1 MTSTSFP
8 VPHRG
13 MITIS
18 IMLATI
24 MQTLDSTI
32 ANVALPHMQ
41 GSFSA
46 ASDQITWVLTSY
58 IVAAAIA
65 TPSTGWL
72 AARFGRKNLF
82 LLAVLGFTI
91 TSALCGLSESL
102 FQIVAARLLQGIFGA
117 ALVPL
122 SQATLLDINPP
133 GRAGPA
139 MAVWGMGVMIGP
151 IIGPTLGGW
160 LTEDYNWRWVF
171 YINLPIGAVAFFGIL
186 TFMRETTKTF
196 EARFDF
202 FGFATLSLA
211 IGMLQL
217 FLDRG
222 EQKDWFGST
231 EICIEATGSFLAAA
245 FFVAHTAT
253 SGRDSFF
260 DTRILRDRN
269 YFTGFLVIFVTG
281 LVLYATRALLPPM
294 LQNLMDYPV
303 VATGLVLAPSGAGT
317 MAAMLVAGRMVRR
330 IDIRLLMSVGFVLT
344 IFSLWQMSHYTL
356 ILSESDIVWP
366 GIIQGIGLG
375 FIFVP
380 LSTVTFS
387 TLKAD
392 LRPAGTSM
400 FSLSRNIGASIG
412 ISIVETLLTRNTEV
426 AHATLAEHISI
437 YNPLATGAANLSS
450 PLSLATLEAEVT
462 RQAAMIAYVDDFR
475 FMMLLTLATMPLIL
489 LIKPLRFRPEETS
502 THLAAE

>member
-1 MTSTSFP
+1 MSSTDSA

-41 GSFSA
+41 GTLSA

-65 TPSTGWL
+65 TPATGWL
-72 AARFGRKNLF
+72 ADRFGRKNLF
-82 LLAVLGFTI
+82 LLAVAGFTV
-91 TSALCGLSESL
+91 TSALCGMSETL
-102 FQIVAARLLQGIFGA
+102 LQIVVARLLQGVFGA

-133 GRAGPA
+133 HKQGPA

-186 TFMRETTKTF
+186 TFMRET
-196 EARFDF
+196 ARRADSRFDF

-211 IGMLQL
+211 IGLLQL

-222 EQKDWFGST
+222 EQKDWLGSI
-231 EICIEATGSFLAAA
+231 EIRIEMIGSLIAAA
-245 FFVAHTAT
+245 FFIAHTAT

-269 YFTGFLVIFVTG
+269 YFTGLLVIFVTG

-294 LQNLMDYPV
+294 LQELMDYPV
-303 VATGLVLAPSGAGT
+303 IATGLVLAPSGAGT
-317 MAAMLVAGRMVRR
+317 MLAMLVAGRLVRQV
-330 IDIRLLMSVGFVLT
+330 DIRLIMTVGFLLT
-344 IFSLWQMSHYTL
+344 IFSLWQMTHYTL
-356 ILSESDIVWP
+356 VLSESDIVWP

-387 TLKAD
+387 TLQAE
-392 LRPAGTSM
+392 LRPAGTSI
-400 FSLSRNIGASIG
+400 FSLSRNVGSSIG
-412 ISIVETLLTRNTEV
+412 ISVVETLLTRNTQV
-426 AHATLAEHISI
+426 MHATLSEHVSI
-437 YNPLATGAANLSS
+437 FNPLAMAGSQLMTPSGLAALDV
-450 PLSLATLEAEVT
+450 EVT
-462 RQAAMIAYVDDFR
+462 RQAAMIAYINDFR
-475 FMMLLTLATMPLIL
+475 FMMILALLTMPLIL
-489 LIKPLRFRPEETS
+489 LIKPLRLHAPEAG
-502 THLAAE
+502 HLAID